1 MNLQFFG
8 GRGSSSGLGGGRMT
22 IAGFLKNFRSASES
36 DLGKLGLKV
45 DKALFTE
52 NGNSIKLQSASVQN
66 GADRVEVSFYSNY
79 NPLQV
84 SNSRSNISSSITI
97 RHYKDGDIQA
107 YKEVINKKTKSV
119 KMQKKIMMRFCKR
132 GRKLQSRNQYHIK
145 RIDKINWW
153 QRQL

>member
-1 MNLQFFG
+1 MVMKINLQFFG

-22 IAGFLKNFRSASES
+22 IAGFLKKFRNASES

-45 DKALFTE
+45 DKAQFTE

-79 NPLQV
+79 NPLQA
-84 SNSRSNISSSITI
+84 SNFQSNISSSISV

-107 YKEVINKKTKSV
+107 YKEVVNKKTKSV
-119 KMQKKIMMRFCKR
+119 KNAKKNYDEVLQMWKKITKQ
-132 GRKLQSRNQYHIK
+132 KSISY
-145 RIDKINWW
+145 
-153 QRQL
+153 